1 MKMINAGPVGPVSSN
16 FGNYLFNCTRNKQC
30 QRPYF
35 IPAKSLSELVFYA
48 DLPGKPLTYQASIM
62 DLCTPNCE
70 GGTPGDFNFDYNYD
84 FLIGEGC
91 LPTGTDFVFNSYVAG
106 KKPDGTWYGV
116 FGAPSDVATPSF
128 FFVRIVVNVDGVEYI
143 FYSEM
148 FEKDTCDTLTLVRGC
163 YPNEPAGASATDCNG
178 IYYGFP
184 TNNDPLGSPNFR
196 YIHSAYVRKASV
208 IDADEKLT
216 ISLFNS
222 RRPYKTTVTH
232 GKVFEFELVPP
243 FYKDHLLSIFA
254 RGVIQITQDGKTIE
268 YKLQEE
274 QTWSVLSRENKL
286 WALDVLLGD
295 VCKQI
300 FGCSPSDCELPA
312 GACGSAP
319 DTLSV
324 AQDGNNWLFTI
335 SGGSMS
341 AGDRLEWTVKE
352 GNVLIDSG
360 IISASPWNFL
370 IDGSIHT
377 DFDPAVK
384 CYSVEWKKVCADGTQ
399 SATQSDQYGNC
410 NPVVGTCHT
419 YLIEYTGA
427 ELTNITFK
435 DCDNVHQEFQLFA
448 QTSQRICALS
458 GSIGSADMEN
468 TTITDE
474 GEGCNIVECDEYY
487 NNTQDPAT
495 GINYVSCE
503 GVEVND
509 ATVPPGG
516 SICIQPGTG
525 NGGDFGWLVRLG
537 TCSAAGKKCYL
548 YNVTCDS
555 EQGAVVWYELCDAQG
570 GQFFSFNLGFGEITD
585 VCSRSVPYAEQ
596 GHIVIG
602 QAPAECP

>member
-35 IPAKSLSELVFYA
+35 IPAKSLAELVFYV

-62 DLCTPNCE
+62 DLCTPDCE

-148 FEKDTCDTLTLVRGC
+148 FEKDTCDTLALVRGC
-163 YPNEPAGASATDCNG
+163 YPNEPVGAGATDCNG

-222 RRPYKTTVTH
+222 RRPYKTTVTR

-254 RGVIQITQDGKTIE
+254 RGIIQITNEGKTIE

-319 DTLSV
+319 DTVSV
-324 AQDGNNWLFTI
+324 EQDGNNWLFTI
-335 SGGSMS
+335 SGGAMS

-360 IISASPWNFL
+360 IISDAPWNFL

-384 CYSVEWKKVCADGTQ
+384 CYSIEWKKVCSDGTQ

-410 NPVVGTCHT
+410 NPTPPGACHT
-419 YLIEYTGA
+419 YTIQYSGP
-427 ELTNITFK
+427 ELVFITYK
-435 DCDNVHQEFQLFA
+435 DCDNVHQELQIFTE
-448 QTSQRICALS
+448 TSSRICALEGTIVS
-458 GSIGSADMEN
+458 NDPDN

-474 GEGCNIVECDEYY
+474 GEGCI
-487 NNTQDPAT
+487 PA
-495 GINYVSCE
+495 
-503 GVEVND
+503 
-509 ATVPPGG
+509 PP
-516 SICIQPGTG
+516 
-525 NGGDFGWLVRLG
+525 
-537 TCSAAGKKCYL
+537 KCYL
-548 YNVTCDS
+548 YNVACDS
-555 EQGAVVWYELCDAQG
+555 EQGAVVWYELCDEQG

-585 VCSRSVPYAEQ
+585 ICSRSVPYAEQ

-602 QAPAECP
+602 QGAAECP